1 MLTSSQLLLGPLI
14 LQFTLPTSE
23 GDPSLLFPYYL
34 FLKGEDVS
42 GTPEMNLLRK
52 SSFHYQYSLN
62 GAEVWEQI
70 KYVLSKSIQAPGL
83 GIQEVEYANPKVT
96 GFSPRY

>member
-1 MLTSSQLLLGPLI
+1 MLTSSQLLLGQLI
-14 LQFTLPTSE
+14 LQFTLLTSE

-34 FLKGEDVS
+34 FLEGEDVS
-42 GTPEMNLLRK
+42 GTPEMTLLRK

-83 GIQEVEYANPKVT
+83 GI
-96 GFSPRY
+96 

>member
-1 MLTSSQLLLGPLI
+1 MLTSSQLLLGQLI
-14 LQFTLPTSE
+14 LQFTLLTSE

-34 FLKGEDVS
+34 FLEGEDVS
-42 GTPEMNLLRK
+42 GTPEMTLLRK

-83 GIQEVEYANPKVT
+83 GIQEVEYANPTVT

>member
-1 MLTSSQLLLGPLI
+1 VLTSSQLLLGQLI
-14 LQFTLPTSE
+14 LQFTLLTSE

-34 FLKGEDVS
+34 FLEGEDVS
-42 GTPEMNLLRK
+42 GTPEMTLLRK

-83 GIQEVEYANPKVT
+83 GIQEVEYANPTVT